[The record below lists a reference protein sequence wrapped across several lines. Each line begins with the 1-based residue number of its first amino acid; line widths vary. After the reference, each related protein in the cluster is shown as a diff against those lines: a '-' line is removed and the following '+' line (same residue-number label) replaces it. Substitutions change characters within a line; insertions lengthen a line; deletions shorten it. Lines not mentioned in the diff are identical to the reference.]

1 MRMPRFVCTFTYATK
16 RQPIAVLAITRQAD
30 SAQQAIAGARL
41 EFDRRTRGRA
51 RNVSVVA
58 VAEGSPE
65 ILACDRDQVL
75 VLWRDDGRGGE
86 DWAAVASHDRLALIR
101 RAIDMLADHG
111 GAHPITPI
119 DLLRTDR
126 ARVSAAS
133 GPNEFYISPLE
144 MIP

>member
-1 MRMPRFVCTFTYATK
+1 MPRFVCTFTYATK
-16 RQPIAVLAITRQAD
+16 RQPIAVLTITRQAD

-75 VLWRDDGRGGE
+75 VLWRHDGTPGE
-86 DWAAVASHDRLALIR
+86 PWAVVASHDRLALIT
-101 RAIDMLADHG
+101 RAIDMLAPLG
-111 GAHPITPI
+111 GTWPATPI
-119 DLLRTDR
+119 DDLRTDG
-126 ARVSAAS
+126 ARVHAS
-133 GPNEFYISPLE
+133 IGKNEFYISPLE